1 MKEKAECLNCN
12 SKENCLDIASLEAYT
27 DQYIKDSWDKL
38 PQKEKNKRYIVSALE
53 TICVFGI
60 IIALIATVVFLL
72 FQLENGSEIISLI
85 DDLLCGVFAAFIWIF
100 ILNMIDLFS

>member
-1 MKEKAECLNCN
+1 MNYNNQKNCLN
-12 SKENCLDIASLEAYT
+12 EHT
-27 DQYIKDSWDKL
+27 DQYVKNTYNNQS
-38 PQKEKNKRYIVSALE
+38 QKEKNKTYIVSALE
-53 TICVFGI
+53 TICIFGI

-72 FQLENGSEIISLI
+72 FQLKNGSEIISLI